1 MKQGP
6 QDRLEGRN
14 GAIWRAHTSGQT
26 QEAIAAEYGITQG
39 RVSQILSAVRASLPV
54 EDRADLVRREVDL
67 LDRLRT
73 EALELWAADPIPA
86 YSNGKPIELPDGT
99 VAQDHTGR
107 LAGLKAAVDL
117 HTRLA
122 KMLGLD
128 AATKVE
134 ATVTSLERE
143 AAVAAADAAVAF
155 LEGRDGGRR

>member
-67 LDRLRT
+67 LDRLRR
-73 EALELWAADPIPA
+73 EVLELWDAPPKPA
-86 YSNGKPIELPDGT
+86 YSNGRMMVDEDGLPIPDHS
-99 VAQDHTGR
+99 AR
-107 LAGLKAAVDL
+107 LAAVDRAVRL
-117 HTRLA
+117 HERLS
-122 KMLGLD
+122 KLVGLD
-128 AATKVE
+128 AAQKTE
-134 ATVTSLERE
+134 ATVKVDPEDLEVVKRIREWKASQGDTS
-143 AAVAAADAAVAF
+143 
-155 LEGRDGGRR
+155 G